1 MFSACGTA
9 RIDACQKAGLPIM
22 SGSGVILGHLM
33 DEIGG
38 IPGRQAFLANWRRGN
53 RP

>member
-38 IPGRQAFLANWRRGN
+38 IPGARLF
-53 RP
+53 